1 MSRADKL
8 TSLEIFVYFTF
19 KYLLIVLPNF
29 YSYSNVDSCS
39 NLVRV
44 YGLRSFSANLSVH
57 RSAVV
62 KPGEQFTFVAPAD
75 LKITN
80 IALGEKLEDENGRT
94 TVKLKHESITRK
106 PEDEL
111 KTTVVICSLIGGKV
125 RAMRV
130 VR

>member
-1 MSRADKL
+1 
-8 TSLEIFVYFTF
+8 
-19 KYLLIVLPNF
+19 
-29 YSYSNVDSCS
+29 
-39 NLVRV
+39 
-44 YGLRSFSANLSVH
+44 
-57 RSAVV
+57 V